1 MLKNVSA
8 TSCTS
13 AFCLRKMPARIDFN
27 KETYVPMANRVITD
41 PVEQIAFYKSL
52 FSHKS
57 VENNQHGMKG
67 SAGLRELEIKENL

>member
-13 AFCLRKMPARIDFN
+13 AFCLRKMPAKINFN
-27 KETYVPMANRVITD
+27 KETHVPMTNRVITD

-52 FSHKS
+52 FDHKS
-57 VENNQHGMKG
+57 VENSQSSVKG
-67 SAGLRELEIKENL
+67 SAELREPEIKEK